1 MALAAAAAAVPP
13 AAAAVPAAMALRK
26 ALNVLDSSIR
36 WETQQNY
43 INAQV
48 WPLVLA
54 AVLGYLQHMLV
65 LV

>member
-1 MALAAAAAAVPP
+1 
-13 AAAAVPAAMALRK
+13 MALRK